1 MTFKSEIVFVR
12 ILIPLILGICCA
24 YIFATK
30 EIIEPL
36 IIANA
41 SLFILLLTVNIF
53 YKKLNAYRFKGLIG
67 LTFFIFYFAFGGLIC
82 TLNNQSL
89 KADYYAKENYEY
101 LKLWISSEPEQTNDI
116 LRFEAEVTQ
125 VYIDKKA
132 IPKSGKMMLA
142 LKLDEKKPIHLKYG
156 DELMVSAK
164 YLPVEPPYNPAEFDF
179 KAWLATKNVYHQTFI
194 NQNHLIKI
202 GENKGNPIVKYA
214 IEVRKRQ
221 VDIYRKLIKN
231 DEAFAVASTL
241 VLGYR
246 SDLSKETLS
255 AYTKTGTVH
264 ALSVSGM
271 HVGIIYIFLNWML
284 FFLDKN
290 GITRILKL
298 VLICSL
304 IWYYS
309 LLTGFSPSVLRSAV
323 MLTVFITAKSFNK
336 SSNSYNILA
345 FTAICLLIYNPFLVW
360 DVGFQLSFLAVFG
373 LVYLQPK
380 IYKWIY
386 VKNKWLDKLW
396 ATVAMS
402 LAAQLATYPL

>member
-1 MTFKSEIVFVR
+1 
-12 ILIPLILGICCA
+12 L
-24 YIFATK
+24 
-30 EIIEPL
+30 
-36 IIANA
+36 
-41 SLFILLLTVNIF
+41 NI
-53 YKKLNAYRFKGLIG
+53 YRFKGLTG

-82 TLNNQSL
+82 TLHNQSL
-89 KADYYAKENYEY
+89 RKDYYANENYEY

-125 VYIDKKA
+125 VYIDKKVLS
-132 IPKSGKMMLA
+132 KSGKMMLA
-142 LKLDEKKPIHLKYG
+142 LKLDDKKPIRLKYG
-156 DELMVSAK
+156 NELMVSAK

-194 NQNHLIKI
+194 NQDHLIKI
-202 GENKGNPIVKYA
+202 GENKGNPIVNYA
-214 IEVRKRQ
+214 IDVRKRQ
-221 VDIYRKLIKN
+221 VEVYRKLIKN

-290 GITRILKL
+290 SITRIVKL
-298 VLICSL
+298 LLICTL

-323 MLTVFITAKSFNK
+323 MLTVFIIAKSFNK
-336 SSNSYNILA
+336 TSNSYNILA